1 MATPL
6 RNIVQSMASQVRFS
20 TMRGSPAVQALVL
33 VIGDEP
39 QMRRLLV
46 SALASFGYRSLHV
59 GTKGGPL
66 TRAVGHEPDLVVVD
80 VSHPDVDGVG
90 LTNRLRDWTAAPILA
105 LLGDGREKER
115 AEVLDAGANDYLVKP
130 FATGDLLGRV
140 RVWLRQVGRT
150 HKPHI
155 PPQANAP
162 RLVIDRT
169 KRSLLVDGREVH
181 LDTSGVQ
188 AAARSRTQPG
198 TGDDG
203 SSDSRRG
210 VGARRCTSGA
220 VPARSGSPAEAENRG
235 RPRPTEVPPRGA
247 GRGLSP
253 QARLARCTRLR
264 PRARVMSPR
273 LLSRSGIAA
282 GLVVVGVGT
291 AVCALL
297 LRQRLTDVVMVYLLG
312 VVVVAMR
319 FGYAPSLFTAA
330 ASVAAFDFFFVA
342 PYYSF
347 AVADKRYV
355 VTFAIMLFVA
365 LVISDRTERIRRIA
379 AAARERE
386 VRTARLYA
394 MSRELA
400 VARSSDEVM
409 RVGRRHFDEVF
420 QSDVRLLVSDAGGV
434 IQRTEAAEPEGEV
447 DLMDTFASQI
457 GLAMERARLGEDA
470 QRAQLEVQ
478 NERLRNAL
486 LSSVSHDLRTPLAV
500 IKGAV
505 TALLDGDPNLTES
518 RRAENLAAISD
529 EASRMNRLVS
539 NLLGMTSLEA
549 GALHVRNKQWQP
561 LEEVIGVA
569 LNRLRRAAR
578 TTGSSGCRSH
588 LDASLV
594 PFDATLIE
602 QLFINL
608 VENATKY
615 TPPSTAISIT
625 ARSDGSRSRGRRGG
639 LRPRRP
645 FRRGRVDLREV
656 SIAAVHVDRTG
667 DGHRPDHLSGHRRR
681 PRRHDPVRACRRGR
695 EPPFGSSC
703 HSTQPGPRRAFSL
716 PPEMAGGGALMLPRP
731 LFMID
736 FYTK

>member
-1 MATPL
+1 MHTSPTARSSDVTP
-6 RNIVQSMASQVRFS
+6 AS
-20 TMRGSPAVQALVL
+20 
-33 VIGDEP
+33 
-39 QMRRLLV
+39 
-46 SALASFGYRSLHV
+46 
-59 GTKGGPL
+59 
-66 TRAVGHEPDLVVVD
+66 
-80 VSHPDVDGVG
+80 
-90 LTNRLRDWTAAPILA
+90 LA
-105 LLGDGREKER
+105 L
-115 AEVLDAGANDYLVKP
+115 
-130 FATGDLLGRV
+130 
-140 RVWLRQVGRT
+140 
-150 HKPHI
+150 
-155 PPQANAP
+155 
-162 RLVIDRT
+162 
-169 KRSLLVDGREVH
+169 
-181 LDTSGVQ
+181 
-188 AAARSRTQPG
+188 
-198 TGDDG
+198 
-203 SSDSRRG
+203 
-210 VGARRCTSGA
+210 
-220 VPARSGSPAEAENRG
+220 
-235 RPRPTEVPPRGA
+235 
-247 GRGLSP
+247 
-253 QARLARCTRLR
+253 
-264 PRARVMSPR
+264 
-273 LLSRSGIAA
+273 GIAA

-549 GALHVRNKQWQP
+549 GALRVRNKEWQP

-569 LNRLRRAAR
+569 LNRLDEQLDDRVVRVQIPP
-578 TTGSSGCRSH
+578 
-588 LDASLV
+588 DASLV

-602 QLFINL
+602 QVFVNL
-608 VENATKY
+608 VENAIKY

-625 ARSDGSRSRGRRGG
+625 ARRMARGVEVVVADSGPGVPAGEEESIFEKFHRAARTEPGMGIGLTICRGIVVAHG
-639 LRPRRP
+639 GTIRYAPAEGGGAS
-645 FRRGRVDLREV
+645 FRFVLPLDAAGPPE
-656 SIAAVHVDRTG
+656 SI
-667 DGHRPDHLSGHRRR
+667 L
-681 PRRHDPVRACRRGR
+681 
-695 EPPFGSSC
+695 
-703 HSTQPGPRRAFSL
+703 
-716 PPEMAGGGALMLPRP
+716 PEMAGEP
-731 LFMID
+731 
-736 FYTK
+736 